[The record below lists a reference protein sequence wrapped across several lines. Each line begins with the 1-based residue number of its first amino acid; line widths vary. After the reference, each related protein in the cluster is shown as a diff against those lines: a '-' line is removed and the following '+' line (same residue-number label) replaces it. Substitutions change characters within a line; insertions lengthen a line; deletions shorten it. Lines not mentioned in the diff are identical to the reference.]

1 MTAEQRYDYYYE
13 ALAEEESGSENKT
26 LETESETKDKEA
38 EREHEIRYRRTEVKS
53 GAIMRIV
60 VVSVLAAALLGS
72 VIYSLDHRNR
82 MYNKVSAMN
91 RKLSQT
97 EAEHVRLQSE
107 LDSKMSAKNVEEYA
121 EKELGMQK
129 IDNSQ
134 IKYIKIQTDDVV
146 NIPEQDE
153 TLMTKIEGFFDG
165 IVEYFRG

>member
-1 MTAEQRYDYYYE
+1 MTAEQRYESYYDYDDAGHE
-13 ALAEEESGSENKT
+13 DSGSKKISE
-26 LETESETKDKEA
+26 EPETKNDTD
-38 EREHEIRYRRTEVKS
+38 EHFISYRRTEVKS

-60 VVSVLAAALLGS
+60 VISIIAAGLLGS
-72 VIYSLDHRNR
+72 VIYALDHRNR
-82 MYNKVSAMN
+82 MYNKVSNLN
-91 RKLSQT
+91 RQLSQT

-129 IDNSQ
+129 IDTSQ

-153 TLMTKIEGFFDG
+153 TLMTKIESFFDG
-165 IVEYFRG
+165 IVVYFRG